1 MESRRC
7 HSLAA
12 YLLTIKQKEGES
24 LKAYLSKFNKERLT
38 TDDQDEKITLAAL
51 LGGIWP
57 RSPFITELV
66 RKTPST
72 LREFMDRADDYVNA
86 EDMLQAL
93 LEPRKQE
100 MKHDSQNY
108 EGVLYPHNNALV
120 VTLLFTNYLARQILI
135 NNESSADILF
145 WEAFIKMGISLD
157 RLRPSLTPLK
167 GFSGEVIQPLGA
179 ITLPVM
185 VVKEDN
191 MAMTM
196 TDFLVMKA
204 HSSYNAILGRST
216 LNNLKAVTSTNHLKI
231 KFPIEIG
238 IGEVRGEQILA
249 RECYIR
255 ELKAS
260 HHQS

>member
-1 MESRRC
+1 MDLPYSDEVMPVLLPPRFKVPQIDMYNGYRDPVDHLENFKAYMTLHDFSGKVACRALPLTLKGIALGWFKTLRPGTINRFEELAN
-7 HSLAA
+7 LAA

-100 MKHDSQNY
+100 MKHDSK
-108 EGVLYPHNNALV
+108 
-120 VTLLFTNYLARQILI
+120 
-135 NNESSADILF
+135 SSN
-145 WEAFIKMGISLD
+145 KD
-157 RLRPSLTPLK
+157 R
-167 GFSGEVIQPLGA
+167 
-179 ITLPVM
+179 
-185 VVKEDN
+185 
-191 MAMTM
+191 
-196 TDFLVMKA
+196 
-204 HSSYNAILGRST
+204 
-216 LNNLKAVTSTNHLKI
+216 
-231 KFPIEIG
+231 
-238 IGEVRGEQILA
+238 
-249 RECYIR
+249 
-255 ELKAS
+255 KAS
-260 HHQS
+260 SNNNGRGRERHFAQRE